1 MPDRKDDQR
10 PVSGRL
16 RFRVAALLA
25 LALLPIGILGVV
37 QTRSLAIEAQTSS
50 ELSLLALTERAT
62 FGERQVL
69 ERAVG
74 TAEALAPFLELI
86 RDDPEACRSYLD
98 DYVGLSPRYSFVGF
112 VPVSGLV
119 TCSSADRTVDFS
131 GEPLLQTR
139 MNAPRLY
146 IDLIESPAV
155 SVSSVI
161 NVMFPTYEGS
171 DFAGFMSISFSTETL
186 AARGDRVADMRPDSV
201 VTFNAE
207 GVILSTESSAEGDPI
222 SLPRSVTLEDLA
234 TRRPDETFIDL
245 SQSGEERIFAVV
257 PVVPG
262 VVYALAGWPREAFR
276 LGGGM
281 LPLPTAAFPLM
292 MWVASLF
299 VAYIAVDRLVGRYVR
314 GLSDQMRTFARDR
327 RIPKTAVSP
336 GAAQEL
342 QDLETSFV
350 QMAFAL
356 LDDEAQMED
365 ALREKNVLLKEV
377 HHRVKN
383 NLQMISSIMN
393 MNMRTAEHP
402 ETRAVLRQLQDRILG
417 LSTVHRNLYMAENLS
432 RTNAGELMKELL
444 NKVFAVGAAPGS
456 NLHIEMD
463 FDDVIL
469 FPDQA
474 VPLSMLATELGTNA
488 LKHAGAAEGESPWI
502 RVSLKQP
509 EPGKAVF
516 VFRNSIGPEAV
527 TKDAESSGL
536 GLRLVRAV
544 ASQLSAVVET
554 TDTNNEYK
562 VVMSFDLEDFDPE
575 PREG

>member
-1 MPDRKDDQR
+1 MSETERARR

-74 TAEALAPFLELI
+74 TAEALTPFLELI
-86 RDDPEACRSYLD
+86 RDDPEACSNYLD

-112 VPVSGLV
+112 VPISGLV

-131 GEPLLQTR
+131 GDPLFQTR
-139 MNAPRLY
+139 MSAPRLY
-146 IDLIESPAV
+146 IDLIEAPAV
-155 SVSSVI
+155 SASSVI
-161 NVMFPTYEGS
+161 NVMFPTYEGT
-171 DFAGFMSISFSTETL
+171 DFVGFMSISFSTEAL

-207 GVILSTESSAEGDPI
+207 GVILSTEASAEGDPI
-222 SLPRSVTLEDLA
+222 SLPRSVTLEDLV
-234 TRRPDETFIDL
+234 TRPDETFIDL
-245 SQSGEERIFAVV
+245 SQSGEERIFAIV

-327 RIPKTAVSP
+327 RIPKTAVSS

-417 LSTVHRNLYMAENLS
+417 LSTVHRNLYMAEDLG
-432 RTNAGELMKELL
+432 RTNAGELIKELL
-444 NKVFAVGAAPGS
+444 NQVFAVGAAPGS
-456 NLHIEMD
+456 NLDIEMD

-488 LKHAGAAEGESPWI
+488 LKHAGAAEGARPWI

-509 EPGKAVF
+509 EPGKAIF
-516 VFRNSIGPEAV
+516 VFRNSIGAEAV

-536 GLRLVRAV
+536 GLRLVRAF
-544 ASQLSAVVET
+544 ASQLGAVVET
-554 TDTNNEYK
+554 SDTNNEYK
-562 VVMSFDLEDFDPE
+562 VVTSFDLEDFDPE